1 MDAAVFFAAVRRKS
15 DFTSTDRDPLTAAW
29 RFVDQH
35 GETAE
40 AQALRKVIKALAAKE
55 GEFADSEVWLFGTE
69 AITLVAALVD
79 ARIEGR
85 YPEIEWWK
93 V

>member
-1 MDAAVFFAAVRRKS
+1 MDAATFFAAVRRRTRA
-15 DFTSTDRDPLTAAW
+15 TSTARDPLTEA
-29 RFVDQH
+29 RHFLEQH
-35 GETAE
+35 GDTAE

-55 GEFADSEVWLFGTE
+55 GEFSESEVWLFGTE

-79 ARIEGR
+79 ARIEER
-85 YPEIEWWK
+85 YSEIEWWA